1 MYALDVACASDT
13 GQVREHNEDSTAAES
28 SLGLYIVADG
38 MGGYRAGE
46 VASAFA
52 VPTMVR
58 SLRRQLHA
66 LAGRTTDMRRAI
78 KAALLR
84 ANDHIFRSAQ
94 SIDEYRGMGTTI
106 ASLLFHESDVCI
118 AHVGDCRAYRLRE
131 GELQQLTT
139 DHTVHQELIDRGLCT
154 PEEAAE
160 VVSRSVVTRAL
171 GIDATVNVDVSEQSI
186 QAGDMY
192 LLCSDGLTD
201 MIDNETIRATLLS
214 NESLDAAAS
223 SLVELANNR
232 GGQDNVSVVLVRTAA
247 QVAPG

>member
-1 MYALDVACASDT
+1 MYALEGACASDT
-13 GQVREHNEDSTAAES
+13 GRVREHNEDSTAAEKR
-28 SLGLYIVADG
+28 LGLFIVADG

-52 VPTMVR
+52 VTTMVR
-58 SLRRQLHA
+58 SLRRQLYE
-66 LAGRTTDMRRAI
+66 LDGRTTSMGRAI
-78 KAALLR
+78 KDALLR

-94 SIDEYRGMGTTI
+94 SVDEYRGMGTTI
-106 ASLLFHESDVCI
+106 ASLLFHDDDVCI
-118 AHVGDCRAYRLRE
+118 AHVGDCRAYRLRD
-131 GELQQLTT
+131 GELRQLTT

-186 QAGDMY
+186 QANDMY

-201 MIDNETIRATLLS
+201 MIDDEMIRATLQS
-214 NESLDAAAS
+214 NKSLNGKAS
-223 SLVELANNR
+223 SLVELANDC
-232 GGQDNVSVVLVRTAA
+232 GGQDNVSVVLVRTA
-247 QVAPG
+247 VPLAPY